1 MRKFTL
7 LTLLLFFLSSMGL
20 YAQKTVSGTVTSYDD
35 GSPIPGVSIL
45 IKGTQTGTVTDLDG
59 KYSLSVPDDK
69 AVLVFSFVGM
79 ETQEVTVGSQSKI
92 DVAMKT
98 TAIELEGTVITALGI
113 SREKKSLGYST
124 QKVKGDEVSTVKTDN
139 FINTMSGKVAGLQVR
154 QSNNMGGSTNIIIR
168 GSSSLTGNNQPL
180 FVVDGVPISNANTNS
195 SYQKRG
201 GMGYDYGN
209 AASDIDP
216 DDIES
221 INVLKGA
228 AATALYGS
236 RAANGVII
244 ITTKKGKKA
253 TSGKNYLG
261 VTLNLSAT
269 MGIVDK
275 STFVHY
281 QNQYGAGYGP
291 YYSVDSISNHPGL
304 FYYDFNG
311 DGNKD
316 LVVPTTE
323 DASFGE
329 KFDPNLMVYQWNAFD
344 PESPKY
350 MQATPW
356 VNAKNGP
363 ITFFNTAWTFKNGF
377 AIDGGTKNSA
387 YRFGYSRLDQS
398 GIMPNS
404 HLRRDNFNLSSQWD
418 MNDKWST
425 SINVNYVKTQGLGRN
440 STGYS
445 DNILTSFRQWF
456 ETNVDIQEQK
466 DMYDKTGRNV
476 TWNYHSQHS
485 LYPEYWDNP
494 YWTRFENY
502 ETDGRNRVFGN
513 AMVQYKPTKNFKIT
527 GRVTTDFYS
536 EIQEERRAVGSIA
549 APFGIGYPDVQSGYA
564 RYNRS
569 FQETNYDF
577 LVNYNGKINEDNT
590 ISALFGTNYRYN
602 TVSSIYASTNGGL
615 VVPNLYSLSN
625 SLNTTLTPLE
635 SEQKIGVFGVFA
647 QASWGFKHMIYID
660 GTIRRDQSSTLPQG
674 SNAYIYPSI
683 AANFIFSEIL
693 DAKWLSFGKVRVNYA
708 EVGNDAPFASIFDT
722 YSKPTPFGNVTLFS
736 VPSTKNNE
744 NLKPERTKSLEAGLE
759 MMFVDNR
766 LGFDF
771 AWYKNNTVDQI
782 LPVSISTATGY
793 SSKYVNSGEIENKGL
808 ELALYGTPVKNKNF
822 SWDII
827 LNWSRNRNKVISL
840 YEGVDNLQ
848 LGRFQGG
855 ISINAHVGQPY
866 GVIQGTDFVYDD
878 ATGKKVINSTGY
890 HDGYYKISS
899 TSDNIIGDINPDW
912 NAGLT
917 NRFNYKNWS
926 LSFLLD
932 YQHGGDIF
940 SLDQWYGQGTG
951 LYANTVFTNDLGNPV
966 RNSLA
971 DGGGVILDGVKED
984 GTPNDIRVRGDNYAL
999 FGWARNP
1006 NSMFV
1011 YDASYLKL
1019 RQLVLTYKL
1028 PKKMVEGTFIK
1039 GASFSFVGSN
1049 LWIIFKN
1056 LPDADPEAGLGSGNL
1071 QGWQSGVLPTTR
1083 NFGLN
1088 INLQF

>member
-20 YAQKTVSGTVTSYDD
+20 YAQKTVSGTVTNADD
-35 GSPIPGVSIL
+35 GSAIPGVSVL
-45 IKGTQTGTVTDLDG
+45 IKGTQKGTVSDLDG
-59 KYSLSVPDDK
+59 KYKLEVPDDK
-69 AVLVFSFVGM
+69 TVLVFSFVGK
-79 ETQEVTVGSQSKI
+79 ETQEITVGSQTTI
-92 DVAMKT
+92 DVALKT
-98 TAIELEGTVITALGI
+98 TAIELQGTVITALGI

-124 QKVKGDEVSTVKTDN
+124 QKVSGEEVSTVKTDN
-139 FINTMSGKVAGLQVR
+139 FVNTMSGKVAGLQVR

-195 SYQKRG
+195 SYQRRG

-244 ITTKKGKKA
+244 ITTKKGAKA
-253 TSGKNYLG
+253 QTGKSYLG

-275 STFVHY
+275 STFIKY
-281 QNQYGAGYGP
+281 QTEYGGGYGP
-291 YYSVDSISNHPGL
+291 YYSGGDHPGL
-304 FYYDFNG
+304 FEYDFDG
-311 DGNKD
+311 DGKDD

-344 PESPKY
+344 PESPNY
-350 MQATPW
+350 MKKTPW
-356 VNAKNGP
+356 VNAANGP
-363 ITFFNTAWTFKNGF
+363 ITFFENAWTFKNGVS
-377 AIDGGTKNSA
+377 IEGGNQSSSF
-387 YRFGYSRLDQS
+387 RLGYSRLDQS

-404 HLRRDNFNLSSQWD
+404 HLTRDNFNLNTSWD

-425 SINVNYVKTQGLGRN
+425 SATINYVKTQGLGRN

-445 DNILTSFRQWF
+445 DNIMTSFRQWF
-456 ETNVDIQEQK
+456 QTNVDIQEQK
-466 DMYDKTGRNV
+466 DMYELTGRNV
-476 TWNYHSQHS
+476 TWNYHSQKG

-494 YWTRFENY
+494 YWTRYENY
-502 ETDGRNRVFGN
+502 ETDGRSRIFGN
-513 AMVQYKPTKNFKIT
+513 AMIQYKPIKNLSFT
-527 GRVTTDFYS
+527 GRITTDYYS
-536 EIQEERRAVGSIA
+536 EIQEERRAVGSIS
-549 APFGIGYPDVQSGYA
+549 APFGIGYPDVQSGYS
-564 RYNRS
+564 RYNRT

-577 LVNYNGKINEDNT
+577 LARYNGQINDDNT
-590 ISALFGTNYRYN
+590 LMALFGTNYRRTDVN
-602 TVSSIYASTNGGL
+602 SIYASTNGGL
-615 VVPNLYSLSN
+615 VVPDLYSLSN
-625 SLNTTLTPLE
+625 SLNPTLTPHE
-635 SEQKIGVFGVFA
+635 GAQEIGVFGIFGQV
-647 QASWGFKHMIYID
+647 SWGFKHMVYID
-660 GTIRRDQSSTLPQG
+660 ATLRRDQSSTLPAEN
-674 SNAYIYPSI
+674 SAYYYPSI
-683 AANFIFSEIL
+683 AANFIFSEVVKA
-693 DAKWLSFGKVRVNYA
+693 DWLSFGKFRVNYA
-708 EVGNDAPFASIFDT
+708 EVGNDAPFASIYDT
-722 YSKPTPFGNVTLFS
+722 YSKPSPFGNVTLFS
-736 VPSTKNNE
+736 IPSTKNNT

-759 MMFVDNR
+759 MMFANNR
-766 LGFDF
+766 VGFDF
-771 AWYKNNTVDQI
+771 AVYKNNTVDQI
-782 LPVSISTATGY
+782 LPVSVSTATGY
-793 SSKYVNSGEIENKGL
+793 SSKYVNSGEIENKGI
-808 ELALYGTPVKNKNF
+808 ELAISGTPVKSKSF
-822 SWDII
+822 SWDVI
-827 LNWSRNRNKVISL
+827 LNWAKNVNKVISL

-855 ISINAHVGQPY
+855 ISINARVGEPY

-899 TSDNIIGDINPDW
+899 TSDNVIGNINPDW

-926 LSFLLD
+926 FSFLLD

-966 RNSLA
+966 RNKLSE
-971 DGGGVILDGVKED
+971 GGGVILDGVKED

-1028 PKKMVEGTFIK
+1028 PRKFVEGTFIK